1 LTLKTDICILPVVR
15 RKPGSLV
22 PLEQRI
28 CIAAADLLRRGHSTF
43 HGYEIA
49 KTLADAADARL
60 LTAYGTLYR
69 ALGRLEEMG
78 LLKSRAEDP
87 AIAAREGRPG
97 RRLYAL
103 TAPGEQAAREARAAT
118 ASQKEKRPRRRLAP
132 A

>member
-1 LTLKTDICILPVVR
+1 LTLNADICILSAVR
-15 RKPGSLV
+15 RKAGSLV

-28 CIAAADLLRRGHSTF
+28 CLAAADLLHRGHSSF

-97 RRLYAL
+97 RRLYTL
-103 TAPGEQAAREARAAT
+103 TALGEQAAREARAA
-118 ASQKEKRPRRRLAP
+118 AAPLKGKRPRRRLAP